1 MICILARDRKP
12 DYYAKLKTVLIEG
25 RAKLQQDKHCIITD
39 CTECE
44 NHDICM
50 DTEKAIM
57 FLEQEQL
64 RAELK
69 RQEKLP

>member
-12 DYYAKLKTVLIEG
+12 DYYEKLKTILFEG
-25 RAKLQQDKHCIITD
+25 RAHLQQGHD
-39 CTECE
+39 CMVSECSDCE
-44 NHDICM
+44 NRDICW

-69 RQEKLP
+69 RQNKLP

>member
-1 MICILARDRKP
+1 MICILARDRRP
-12 DYYAKLKTVLIEG
+12 SYYEKLKTILVEG
-25 RAKLQQDKHCIITD
+25 RAYLQKDKNCQITD
-39 CTECE
+39 CTDCE
-44 NHDICM
+44 NQDICM

-69 RQEKLP
+69 RQKRLP

>member
-12 DYYAKLKTVLIEG
+12 SYYEKLKTVLGAG
-25 RAKLQQDKHCIITD
+25 RECLQQDKHCIITD

-44 NHDICM
+44 NYDICM
-50 DTEKAIM
+50 DLEKAFM

-69 RQEKLP
+69 RQKRIP